1 MHHTYGMATMN
12 KRTTF
17 ALDEET
23 IHRLRKLAAVWHVS
37 QAEVVRKAIKK
48 AESDFDTERE
58 EKLDRL
64 RMYHKNDR
72 IKSKTADEYLDEVA
86 ENRSSWGRDL

>member
-1 MHHTYGMATMN
+1 MHHTYGMAIMN

-23 IHRLRKLAAVWHVS
+23 ILRLRKLAAVWHVS

-48 AESDFDTERE
+48 AEDDFDTERE

-64 RMYHKNDR
+64 RMYHKNSGV
-72 IKSKTADEYLDEVA
+72 KSKIADAYLDEVA